1 MVFRCPKCANE
12 TFQEA
17 KYCPNCGCP
26 LQSNNNLLREKIAET
41 RHNEMTATLSCGVG
55 IALFLIGFFI
65 RPNSSGGLLSTGFFN
80 FFFWISGIALMVTMA
95 ILTTYYSMQRKK
107 LIKELKW

>member
-1 MVFRCPKCANE
+1 MAFRCPKCGNE
-12 TFQEA
+12 TSQET

-26 LQSNNNLLREKIAET
+26 LGDSNNLLREKIADT
-41 RHNEMTATLSCGVG
+41 KHNELTATLSCGLG

-65 RPNSSGGLLSTGFFN
+65 QPTSGGLLSTGFFN
-80 FFFWISGIALMVTMA
+80 FFFWISGIFLMVTMA

-107 LIKELKW
+107 LMKELKW